1 MWYSGSSILDSRF
14 SIQVL
19 LARGYLYVERRGRG
33 KKRWGMRSFQLRSS
47 VWVSRVCAGDGSHLE
62 KRSCDGNSVGNGENR
77 WVEAWNASINSCR
90 SGVFRRRHY
99 IYVCARDWKRKKSW
113 RGRQTRCNSIETFI
127 RSPSYIKDRPLKMRW
142 RDNLIWAG
150 ADRSAN
156 PQRRF
161 SARGEEAWKERMVKR
176 VVEERNGSFP
186 FLSRWKGEI
195 WERSVLEE
203 AWNDRFPYENARNTT
218 IFVREAAAPLSS
230 ILSLRIVFS
239 LFVRFPFLSSF
250 LSFNGI
256 SRMGAIKMLVREDW
270 CTGRLLRSRG
280 EIAPGIEKWKGKVAA
295 DSAGKFNWN

>member
-19 LARGYLYVERRGRG
+19 LARGYLYVERRG
-33 KKRWGMRSFQLRSS
+33 KKRWGVRSFQLRSS

-218 IFVREAAAPLSS
+218 IFVREAAAP
-230 ILSLRIVFS
+230 RFS
-239 LFVRFPFLSSF
+239 LWESSSPSLSVFLFSRRSSRSTVFPEW
-250 LSFNGI
+250 
-256 SRMGAIKMLVREDW
+256 AQ
-270 CTGRLLRSRG
+270 LRC
-280 EIAPGIEKWKGKVAA
+280 W
-295 DSAGKFNWN
+295 